1 MRDLQKEILGF
12 WFEQTKPNQW
22 FQVNEDFDELVRKQ
36 FEGAYD
42 LGRQGI
48 LDGWR
53 ETPEGCLAYIILF
66 DQFPRNMFRGTAK
79 AFATDA
85 KALACAEHAL
95 KKHFDKGLP
104 VIQRRF
110 VYLPFEHSED
120 MADQNKAVD
129 LFKSIKD
136 DDPLGY
142 DYAIKHKEVIEKF
155 GRFPGRNKAL
165 GRENTKEEEFFL
177 ADPNNLF

>member
-48 LDGWR
+48 LDGWW

>member
-1 MRDLQKEILGF
+1 
-12 WFEQTKPNQW
+12 
-22 FQVNEDFDELVRKQ
+22 
-36 FEGAYD
+36 
-42 LGRQGI
+42 
-48 LDGWR
+48 
-53 ETPEGCLAYIILF
+53 
-66 DQFPRNMFRGTAK
+66 MFRGKAK

-165 GRENTKEEEFFL
+165 GRENTKEEEVFL
-177 ADPNNLF
+177 SDPNNLF